1 MHIEF
6 NSMMKNIIK
15 KIVQSS
21 GYDIRKKNS
30 FNALEF
36 PSDFTEN
43 DIEIIK
49 KVKPYTLT
57 SNERIYSLLQATKYI
72 LHNDI
77 SGDIVECGVWRGGSM
92 MAVALTLLNENKSAK
107 DLYLFDT
114 YEGMSKPTDLDVSF
128 EGKKADDQFEIN
140 KKNEDS
146 SDWCF
151 ASLDEVKQNVMKTG
165 YNLEKLHF
173 IKGKVENTLPEYAPK
188 QISLLR
194 LDTDWYESTKH
205 ELIHLFPRLVSGG
218 VLILDDYGY
227 WAGAKKA
234 VDEYFSQNK
243 TQILLNR
250 IDQTGRIAI
259 KI

>member
-1 MHIEF
+1 
-6 NSMMKNIIK
+6 MKNIIK
-15 KIVQSS
+15 KIVQNS
-21 GYDIRKKNS
+21 GYDIRKKGS
-30 FNALEF
+30 FDTPPEF

-49 KVKPYTLT
+49 KVKPFTLT
-57 SNERIYSLLQATKYI
+57 SNERIYALLQATKYVI
-72 LHNDI
+72 HNDVP
-77 SGDIVECGVWRGGSM
+77 GDIIECGVWRGGSM
-92 MAVALTLLNENKSAK
+92 MAVALTLLKEKKSEK

-114 YEGMSKPTDLDVSF
+114 YEGMSKPTDQDVSF
-128 EGKKADDQFEIN
+128 EGRKADNQFEEN
-140 KKNEDS
+140 KRNEDS
-146 SDWCF
+146 ADWCF
-151 ASLDEVKQNVMKTG
+151 ASLDEVKQNVIKTC
-165 YNLEKLHF
+165 YNTEKLHF
-173 IKGKVENTLPEYAPK
+173 IKGKVENTLPEHAPK
-188 QISLLR
+188 QIALLR

-234 VDEYFSQNK
+234 VDEYFSQTK

-250 IDQTGRIAI
+250 VDQTGRIAI

>member
-1 MHIEF
+1 
-6 NSMMKNIIK
+6 MKNIIK
-15 KIVQSS
+15 KIVQNS
-21 GYDIRKKNS
+21 GYDIRKKGS
-30 FNALEF
+30 FDIPPEF

-49 KVKPYTLT
+49 KVKPFTLT
-57 SNERIYSLLQATKYI
+57 SNERIYALLQATKYVI
-72 LHNDI
+72 HNDI
-77 SGDIVECGVWRGGSM
+77 PGDIIECGVWRGGSM
-92 MAVALTLLNENKSAK
+92 MAVALTLLKEKKSEK

-128 EGKKADDQFEIN
+128 EGKKADNQFEEN
-140 KKNEDS
+140 KRNEDS
-146 SDWCF
+146 ADWCL
-151 ASLDEVKQNVMKTG
+151 ASLDEVKQNVIKTG
-165 YNLEKLHF
+165 YNTEKLHF
-173 IKGKVENTLPEYAPK
+173 IKGKVENTLPEHAPK
-188 QISLLR
+188 QIALLR

-234 VDEYFSQNK
+234 VDEYFSQTK

>member
-1 MHIEF
+1 
-6 NSMMKNIIK
+6 MKNIIK
-15 KIVQSS
+15 KIVQNS
-21 GYDIRKKNS
+21 GYDIRKKGS
-30 FNALEF
+30 FDIPPEF

-49 KVKPYTLT
+49 KVKPFTLT
-57 SNERIYSLLQATKYI
+57 SNERIYALLQATKYVI
-72 LHNDI
+72 HNDVP
-77 SGDIVECGVWRGGSM
+77 GDIIECGVWRGGSM
-92 MAVALTLLNENKSAK
+92 MAVALALLKEKKSEK

-128 EGKKADDQFEIN
+128 EGKKADNQFEEN
-140 KKNEDS
+140 KRNEDS
-146 SDWCF
+146 ADWCL
-151 ASLDEVKQNVMKTG
+151 ASLDEVKQNVIKTG
-165 YNLEKLHF
+165 YNTEKLHF

-188 QISLLR
+188 QIALLR

-234 VDEYFSQNK
+234 VDEYFSQTK

>member
-1 MHIEF
+1 
-6 NSMMKNIIK
+6 MKNIIK
-15 KIVQSS
+15 KIVQNS
-21 GYDIRKKNS
+21 GYDIRKKGS
-30 FNALEF
+30 FDIPPEF

-49 KVKPYTLT
+49 KVKPFTLT
-57 SNERIYSLLQATKYI
+57 SNERIYALLQATKYVM
-72 LHNDI
+72 HNDVP
-77 SGDIVECGVWRGGSM
+77 GDIIECGVWRGGSM
-92 MAVALTLLNENKSAK
+92 MAVALTLLKEKKSEK

-114 YEGMSKPTDLDVSF
+114 YEGMSKPTDQDVSF
-128 EGKKADDQFEIN
+128 EGRKADNQFEEN
-140 KKNEDS
+140 KRNEDS
-146 SDWCF
+146 ADWCF
-151 ASLDEVKQNVMKTG
+151 TSLDEVKQNVIKTG
-165 YNLEKLHF
+165 YNTEKLHF

-188 QISLLR
+188 QIALLR

-234 VDEYFSQNK
+234 VDEYFSQTK

>member
-1 MHIEF
+1 
-6 NSMMKNIIK
+6 MKNIIK
-15 KIVQSS
+15 KIVQNS
-21 GYDIRKKNS
+21 GYDIRKKGS
-30 FNALEF
+30 FDIPPEF

-49 KVKPYTLT
+49 KVKPFTLT
-57 SNERIYSLLQATKYI
+57 SNERIYALLQATKYVI
-72 LHNDI
+72 HNDVP
-77 SGDIVECGVWRGGSM
+77 GDIIECGVWRGGSM
-92 MAVALTLLNENKSAK
+92 MAVALTLLKEKKSEK

-128 EGKKADDQFEIN
+128 EGKKADNQFEEN
-140 KKNEDS
+140 KRNEDS
-146 SDWCF
+146 ADWCL
-151 ASLDEVKQNVMKTG
+151 ASLDEVKQNVIKTG
-165 YNLEKLHF
+165 YNTEKLHF

-188 QISLLR
+188 QIALLR

-227 WAGAKKA
+227 WVGAKKA
-234 VDEYFSQNK
+234 VDEYFSQTK

>member
-1 MHIEF
+1 MI
-6 NSMMKNIIK
+6 KNIIK
-15 KIVQSS
+15 KIVQNS
-21 GYDIRKKNS
+21 GYDIRKKGS
-30 FNALEF
+30 FEFPPEF
-36 PSDFTEN
+36 PSDFTES

-49 KVKPYTLT
+49 KVKPFTLT
-57 SNERIYSLLQATKYI
+57 SNERIYALLQATKYVI
-72 LHNDI
+72 HNDVP
-77 SGDIVECGVWRGGSM
+77 GDIIECGVWKGGSM
-92 MAVALTLLNENKSAK
+92 MAVALTLLKEKKDKK

-128 EGKKADDQFEIN
+128 EGKKANSQFEEN
-140 KKNEDS
+140 KKSEDS
-146 SDWCF
+146 TDWCF
-151 ASLDEVKQNVMKTG
+151 ASLDEVKQNVMKTD
-165 YNLEKLHF
+165 YSTEKLHF

-205 ELIHLFPRLVSGG
+205 ALNHLFPRLVSGG

-234 VDEYFSQNK
+234 VDEYFAQNK

>member
-1 MHIEF
+1 
-6 NSMMKNIIK
+6 MKNIIK
-15 KIVQSS
+15 KIVQNS
-21 GYDIRKKNS
+21 GYDIRKKGS
-30 FNALEF
+30 FDIPPEF

-49 KVKPYTLT
+49 KVKPFTLT
-57 SNERIYSLLQATKYI
+57 SNERIYALLQATKYVI
-72 LHNDI
+72 HNDVP
-77 SGDIVECGVWRGGSM
+77 GDIIECGVWRGGSM
-92 MAVALTLLNENKSAK
+92 MAVALTLLKEKKSEK

-128 EGKKADDQFEIN
+128 EGKKADNQFEEN
-140 KKNEDS
+140 KRNEDS
-146 SDWCF
+146 ADWCL
-151 ASLDEVKQNVMKTG
+151 ASLDEVKQNVIKTG
-165 YNLEKLHF
+165 YNTEKLHF
-173 IKGKVENTLPEYAPK
+173 IKGKVENTLPTYAPK
-188 QISLLR
+188 QIALLR

-234 VDEYFSQNK
+234 VDEYFSQTK

>member
-1 MHIEF
+1 
-6 NSMMKNIIK
+6 MKQIIK
-15 KIVQSS
+15 KIIQNS
-21 GYDIRKKNS
+21 GYDIRKKGS
-30 FNALEF
+30 FDSPPKF
-36 PSDFTEN
+36 PLDFTEN

-49 KVKPYTLT
+49 KVKPFTLT
-57 SNERIYSLLQATKYI
+57 SNERIYALLQATKYVI
-72 LHNDI
+72 DNNI
-77 SGDIVECGVWRGGSM
+77 PGDIIECGVWRGGSM
-92 MAVALTLLNENKSAK
+92 MAVALKLLKEKKFEK

-128 EGKKADDQFEIN
+128 EGKKADNQFEEY

-146 SDWCF
+146 ADWCF
-151 ASLDEVKQNVMKTG
+151 ASLDEVKQNIMNTG
-165 YNLEKLHF
+165 YNTEKLHF
-173 IKGKVENTLPEYAPK
+173 IKGKVENTLPEYVPK

-205 ELIHLFPRLVSGG
+205 ELTHLFPRLVSGG

-234 VDEYFSQNK
+234 VDEYFAQNK

>member
-1 MHIEF
+1 
-6 NSMMKNIIK
+6 MKNIIK

-21 GYDIRKKNS
+21 GYDIRKKGS
-30 FNALEF
+30 FNPPPEF
-36 PSDFTEN
+36 PLDFTKN
-43 DIEIIK
+43 NIVIIK
-49 KVKPYTLT
+49 KVKPFTLT
-57 SNERIYSLLQATKYI
+57 SNERINSLIQATKYVVD
-72 LHNDI
+72 NDVP
-77 SGDIVECGVWRGGSM
+77 GDIVECGVWKGGSM
-92 MAVALTLLNENKSAK
+92 MAVALTLLKEKISNK

-114 YEGMSKPTDLDVSF
+114 YEGMSKPTDLDISV
-128 EGKKADDQFEIN
+128 EGEKANNQFEEN
-140 KKNEDS
+140 KKSEDS

-151 ASLDEVKQNVMKTG
+151 ASLDEVKQNVMNTN
-165 YNLEKLHF
+165 YNLEKIHF
-173 IKGKVENTLPEYAPK
+173 IKGKVENTLPENAPK
-188 QISLLR
+188 KIALLR

-243 TQILLNR
+243 IRILLNR

>member
-1 MHIEF
+1 
-6 NSMMKNIIK
+6 MKI
-15 KIVQSS
+15 
-21 GYDIRKKNS
+21 
-30 FNALEF
+30 
-36 PSDFTEN
+36 
-43 DIEIIK
+43 
-49 KVKPYTLT
+49 
-57 SNERIYSLLQATKYI
+57 
-72 LHNDI
+72 
-77 SGDIVECGVWRGGSM
+77 
-92 MAVALTLLNENKSAK
+92 
-107 DLYLFDT
+107 
-114 YEGMSKPTDLDVSF
+114 
-128 EGKKADDQFEIN
+128 
-140 KKNEDS
+140 
-146 SDWCF
+146 
-151 ASLDEVKQNVMKTG
+151 G
-165 YNLEKLHF
+165 YNTEKLHF

-205 ELIHLFPRLVSGG
+205 ELTHLFPRLVSGG

>member
-1 MHIEF
+1 
-6 NSMMKNIIK
+6 MKNIIK
-15 KIVQSS
+15 KIVQNS
-21 GYDIRKKNS
+21 GYDIRKKGS
-30 FNALEF
+30 FDIPPEF

-49 KVKPYTLT
+49 KVKPFTLT
-57 SNERIYSLLQATKYI
+57 SNERIYALLQATKYVM
-72 LHNDI
+72 HNDVP
-77 SGDIVECGVWRGGSM
+77 GDIIECGVWRGGSM
-92 MAVALTLLNENKSAK
+92 MAVALTLLKEKKSEK

-128 EGKKADDQFEIN
+128 EGKKADNQFEEN
-140 KKNEDS
+140 KRNEDS
-146 SDWCF
+146 ADWCL
-151 ASLDEVKQNVMKTG
+151 ASLDEVKQNVIKTG
-165 YNLEKLHF
+165 YNTEKLHF
-173 IKGKVENTLPEYAPK
+173 IKGKVENTLPEHAPK
-188 QISLLR
+188 QIALLR

-227 WAGAKKA
+227 WVGAKKA
-234 VDEYFSQNK
+234 VDEYFSQTK